1 MYSKDVTPVKQVAQ
15 SRMIFSFCL
24 LQDYEESKRRKVIS
38 ESCSAARN
46 LDLEHS
52 TGTSKGQEPLQ
63 SEITKR
69 FDSVLRSQ
77 LVHWTGKLLKLQPKV
92 HMSPH
97 IMECGLCLFKRL
109 RQKQLLSWADGK
121 LPKAYI
127 SNREL
132 MIHDLIACWW
142 IAMKH
147 CSIRTAVPNRT
158 LLSRATDAKDLLL
171 ADCEMAA
178 LIALDWNVNSLL
190 AEEGL
195 VKC

>member
-1 MYSKDVTPVKQVAQ
+1 M
-15 SRMIFSFCL
+15 
-24 LQDYEESKRRKVIS
+24 S

-52 TGTSKGQEPLQ
+52 TGSPSRGQGQEPLQ
-63 SEITKR
+63 SEVTKR

-97 IMECGLCLFKRL
+97 IMECGLCLFKKL

-142 IAMKH
+142 LAMKH

-190 AEEGL
+190 ADEGL
-195 VKC
+195 VKY